1 MSDNSKPLMNVC
13 DCCKGITSNSY
24 VHKIDRIPAVCA
36 HDADVTFRSNDRV
49 LFQIHRKYLE
59 TNTGGLSSEGFMT
72 FDEVIP
78 LPEDSST
85 LELLFQFIYP
95 MRYPT
100 VMLMLFDTLLILAEA
115 AEKYEVF
122 AAMNICSMHM
132 Q

>member
-1 MSDNSKPLMNVC
+1 M
-13 DCCKGITSNSY
+13 
-24 VHKIDRIPAVCA
+24 HKVNRTIPAVRA
-36 HDADVTFRSNDRV
+36 QDADVIFQSNDKV
-49 LFQIHRKYLE
+49 LFRIHRKYLE
-59 TNTGGLSSEGFMT
+59 TNTGGFSSEGFT
-72 FDEVIP
+72 TSDEVVP

-100 VMLMLFDTLLILAEA
+100 VMSMSFDTLLILAEA

-122 AAMNICSMHM
+122 AAMNICSMRM